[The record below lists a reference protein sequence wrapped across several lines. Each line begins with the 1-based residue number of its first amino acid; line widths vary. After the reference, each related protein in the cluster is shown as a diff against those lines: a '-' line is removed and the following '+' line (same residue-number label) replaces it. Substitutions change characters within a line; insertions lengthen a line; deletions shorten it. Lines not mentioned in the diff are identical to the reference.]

1 MAGRMIVKSTNEAV
15 AVVLGLLCAAMT
27 ACGGGGG
34 GGGGGSDSSHG
45 VRVLHAA
52 VDAAPVDVVSGGATV
67 LSQQFFAGDKGY
79 RALSGGVQVLSLS
92 RTLDPADVLATFS
105 VDVAPADRYSILL
118 YGDLQNLGLRTRLI
132 EDKVPEEIAGALVRV
147 VNGVAGAATLTVSV
161 SPGETTQLGFGQN
174 SDYLV
179 TQSGEV
185 KVAAHRTADGSGAGS
200 ITVSA
205 QQGRAYTVVFAGEV
219 GFYAK
224 AVVFSDR

>member
-1 MAGRMIVKSTNEAV
+1 MFKSTNEMV
-15 AVVLGLLCAAMT
+15 VVVLGFLCAAMT

-79 RALSGGVQVLSLS
+79 RALSGGPQVLSLT
-92 RTLDPADVLATFS
+92 RTLDPADILATFS
-105 VDVAPADRYSILL
+105 VDVTSAGRYSILL

-132 EDKVPEEIAGALVRV
+132 EDAVPEDITGALVRV

-161 SPGETTQLGFGQN
+161 SPGEATQVGFGQN
-174 SDYLV
+174 SDYLI
-179 TQSGEV
+179 TQAGEV
-185 KVAAHRTADGSGAGS
+185 RVDARRTVDGSRAGS
-200 ITVSA
+200 VVLSA
-205 QQGRAYTVVFAGEV
+205 EEGRAYTVLFAGEV
-219 GFYAK
+219 GFYTK
-224 AVVFSDR
+224 AVAFSDK